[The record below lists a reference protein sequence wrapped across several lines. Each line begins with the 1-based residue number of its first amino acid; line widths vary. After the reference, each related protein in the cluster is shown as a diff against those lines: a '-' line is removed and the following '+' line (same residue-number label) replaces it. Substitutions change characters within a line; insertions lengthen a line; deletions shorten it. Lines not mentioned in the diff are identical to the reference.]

1 MKKLLGLAFI
11 TAVLLSGCGE
21 VQISINKN
29 QEPQTE
35 EKTSKEESNKGL
47 SLVDD
52 GKDDEKLTDADKQ
65 KAIINFINED
75 IKRVAEYEVVAFESL
90 ASVSGVNYTD
100 DETLYKE
107 LTSTTIPS
115 YEKALGEAESIERE
129 IPELEEMTYQVEGE
143 SGDVDEL

>member
-1 MKKLLGLAFI
+1 M
-11 TAVLLSGCGE
+11 
-21 VQISINKN
+21 QISINKN

-75 IKRVAEYEVVAFESL
+75 IKGL
-90 ASVSGVNYTD
+90 LNMK
-100 DETLYKE
+100 LWH
-107 LTSTTIPS
+107 LN
-115 YEKALGEAESIERE
+115 L
-129 IPELEEMTYQVEGE
+129 LHQYQG
-143 SGDVDEL
+143 